1 MTDPDSPTEPVEST
15 GSTDSDSIESPRP
28 AERRA
33 GPRRLTPAERARL
46 ARIFGEELPSTSK
59 DERSPEPDSGGSSDD
74 WLRSQ
79 VPPHHG

>member
-1 MTDPDSPTEPVEST
+1 MTS
-15 GSTDSDSIESPRP
+15 GHGISDEQPRP

-33 GPRRLTPAERARL
+33 GSRRLTPAERARL
-46 ARIFGEELPSTSK
+46 AAVFGDELPSTTK
-59 DERSPEPDSGGSSDD
+59 DERTPEPADDRSSDE

>member
-1 MTDPDSPTEPVEST
+1 MTT
-15 GSTDSDSIESPRP
+15 GSDTPSESPRP

-33 GPRRLTPAERARL
+33 GSRRLTPAERARL
-46 ARIFGEELPSTSK
+46 ARVFGDELPATTS
-59 DERSPEPDSGGSSDD
+59 DERTPEPDSSGSGDD

>member
-1 MTDPDSPTEPVEST
+1 MTDADSPESADSAEPESR
-15 GSTDSDSIESPRP
+15 DSPESPRP

-33 GPRRLTPAERARL
+33 GSRRLTPAERARL
-46 ARIFGEELPSTSK
+46 ARVFGDELPSTTK
-59 DERSPEPDSGGSSDD
+59 DERTPEPESGRSSDD

>member
-1 MTDPDSPTEPVEST
+1 MIDAEQPSESSETSGSSETSEP
-15 GSTDSDSIESPRP
+15 PRP

-33 GPRRLTPAERARL
+33 GSRRLTPAERARL
-46 ARIFGEELPSTSK
+46 ARIFGDELPSTTT
-59 DERSPEPDSGGSSDD
+59 DERTPEPESGRSSDD

>member
-1 MTDPDSPTEPVEST
+1 MTDADNPDSTE
-15 GSTDSDSIESPRP
+15 STDSGSTESPRP

-46 ARIFGEELPSTSK
+46 ARIFGDELPSTTT
-59 DERSPEPDSGGSSDD
+59 DERSPEPDSGGTSDD

>member
-1 MTDPDSPTEPVEST
+1 MTDAGKPSESSDTSGSSPEA
-15 GSTDSDSIESPRP
+15 SDSPRP

-33 GPRRLTPAERARL
+33 GSRRLTPAERARL
-46 ARIFGEELPSTSK
+46 ARIFGDELPSTTR
-59 DERSPEPDSGGSSDD
+59 DERTPEPESGRSSEE